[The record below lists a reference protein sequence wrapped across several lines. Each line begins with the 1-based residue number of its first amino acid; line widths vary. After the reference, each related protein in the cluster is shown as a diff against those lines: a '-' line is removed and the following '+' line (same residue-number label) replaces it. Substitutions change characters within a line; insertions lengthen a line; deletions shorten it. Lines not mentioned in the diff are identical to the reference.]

1 MAVFLVFYTAGSWLA
16 WAILKSFVNEQ
27 PIFVEIDR
35 QFVATEGNRK
45 RVQRIAVI
53 GELVLALLFWPI
65 IVTIYYSDGDS
76 LESTYVRVFHEKV
89 IFCIYTGTLK
99 RRKYMSTNLA
109 RPSSVLLGPSW
120 NGSSSKRG
128 K

>member
-1 MAVFLVFYTAGSWLA
+1 MGDF
-16 WAILKSFVNEQ
+16 KSFRKRAAYL
-27 PIFVEIDR
+27 VEIDR

-89 IFCIYTGTLK
+89 I
-99 RRKYMSTNLA
+99 
-109 RPSSVLLGPSW
+109 SVFTQEP
-120 NGSSSKRG
+120 
-128 K
+128 